1 MNLDRA
7 VTLAMRA
14 FDRGAGWPWC
24 AAPAVP
30 ILFFGDL
37 HAYRA
42 SPLRVL
48 TVGLNPSLYEFPA
61 DDPFQRFPLARD
73 GLDRKPRRYLDAMC
87 AYFRTD
93 PYRGWF
99 QRLRAGSQ
107 RPGSELLR
115 GWADRRRSIP
125 TSARPSRRTQPEFN
139 SRSRI

>member
-14 FDRGAGWPWC
+14 FDRAAGRPWC
-24 AAPAVP
+24 VAPAVP
-30 ILFFGDL
+30 ILFFDDL

-48 TVGLNPSLYEFPA
+48 TVGLNPSLHEFQA
-61 DDPFQRFPLARD
+61 DDPFRRFPLARD
-73 GLDRKPRRYLDAMC
+73 GLDRMPRRYLDAMC
-87 AYFRTD
+87 AYD
-93 PYRGWF
+93 PYRGVV

-115 GWADRRRSIP
+115 GWRNDGAPYRHLLARRDEP
-125 TSARPSRRTQPEFN
+125 NMEPAL
-139 SRSRI
+139 